1 MEFPTTGDAGASS
14 SLLVTC
20 LLSLTYIPE
29 IEQIVP
35 LLSLVPLPAEASSS
49 LGRPR
54 TSLVVGS

>member
-35 LLSLVPLPAEASSS
+35 LLSLVPLIVFLFA
-49 LGRPR
+49 
-54 TSLVVGS
+54 